1 MSTTEGIL
9 VSHTKPPA
17 ATQLL
22 VLSEL
27 RRWNSALRENAL
39 GEKHKNVIYKY
50 SHLAFHNKQCVT
62 VGSLK

>member
-39 GEKHKNVIYKY
+39 GEKHKNVIYK
-50 SHLAFHNKQCVT
+50 
-62 VGSLK
+62 